1 MLSDWKE
8 KCRLNARIRNF
19 LDILRIPPSWDAIL
33 PQEKSNIESNCLYIL
48 IVILVASSKLYA
60 HMHGIMHI

>member
-1 MLSDWKE
+1 MSTECK
-8 KCRLNARIRNF
+8 NGTF
-19 LDILRIPPSWDAIL
+19 SILRTPPSWDAIL
-33 PQEKSNIESNCLYIL
+33 PQEKSNIESSIAYIS